1 MNEVA
6 LIGRLVKDPEITYL
20 ESGTQVARFTLAV
33 PKEGKNRDEANFIRC
48 TAFNKNAEVVE
59 RFLNKGRQIGL
70 TGRLSTYSYESKD
83 GKKIFGLEVVVNNVT
98 LLSGNSGAKTENTKA
113 DENTADETPVTDI
126 NPQESFAAID
136 EDIPF

>member
-33 PKEGKNRDEANFIRC
+33 PKEGKNRDEADFIRC

-70 TGRLSTYSYESKD
+70 TGRVSSYSYESKE
-83 GKKIFGLEVVVNNVT
+83 GKKIYGIEIVVNKVT
-98 LLSGNSGAKTENTKA
+98 LLSGNSGAKAEGTKA
-113 DENTADETPVTDI
+113 DENTANETPTSDF
-126 NPQESFAAID
+126 NPQEGFEGLD

>member
-33 PKEGKNRDEANFIRC
+33 PKGGKNKGDTDFIRC

-70 TGRLSTYSYESKD
+70 TGRLSSYSYENKD
-83 GKKIFGLEVVVNNVT
+83 GKRIFGLEVVVNNVT
-98 LLSGNSGAKTENTKA
+98 LLSGNSGDKTENTKA
-113 DENTADETPVTDI
+113 DETSVDDF
-126 NPQESFAAID
+126 NPQDNFEGLD